1 MTARPSDDGSAS
13 DHSTDDRTSGDSGD
27 HTSAGRPTGLRS
39 ARTARLVA
47 VVAGIVGVL
56 ACILTPLLPV
66 TTTTASISWPT
77 GQRLAA
83 DTPSVVAPLA
93 AQTPQTLTAT
103 IPCSLFSALGTS
115 GTLLATMPTGAD
127 GASQKSLVVAA
138 TAQTATVSFRG
149 EVAAS
154 AARSAVASPQCRSLS
169 IEVSPTRT
177 SAQFVGL
184 GPAGVVAPDKRPQVS
199 GIYSTL
205 TTPQVQ
211 AAVAQGLRVDVGVD
225 SRYSS
230 SPTVLKLLVMI
241 VGIVAV
247 ALALLALARLDW
259 LGGHHRRVGVRSWR
273 RVLAPRVSDLAV
285 TAVMILWL
293 FLGAGTPDDGY
304 ILTMGRAADA
314 AGYLANYYRWFD
326 IPEAPF
332 DWYYSL
338 LGHWSQVSTA
348 GLWMHLPALAA
359 ALASWFVLSRV
370 LLPRMGAAVRRSGW
384 AIWAAAALFVAFWL
398 PFDSGLRS
406 EPIIVAGSLLTW
418 WGVEQAIGTR
428 RLLPAALATLA
439 AGLTLA
445 LAPHGVIAV
454 AVLIAGSRAMLAVV
468 LRRRREAGIAALVLP
483 VVAAGL
489 LTLVVVFRDQTLATV
504 YDAVRIRF
512 TVGPALSWHE
522 EYFRYFFITVSTD
535 DGALTR
541 RVPVLLLLASVFVVL
556 AVMLRRKR
564 IRGIDPGPVWR
575 GVGAVGVTL
584 VLWVF
589 APTKWTIQFGI
600 FAGVAAALA
609 AVATVA
615 IAQSA
620 ARSARN
626 LAVLVAG
633 LLFALAASMA
643 GKNAW
648 PWAYDFGISWFDRA
662 PVLAGIQVS
671 SILLVLA
678 VLASAAAVWLH
689 LRVDFVAHRGM
700 VHESDVD
707 VDAPVD
713 TASRADRR
721 RLTLASS
728 PIAVIAILMVVAE
741 LAVFAKAA
749 VARGS
754 EFTVVG
760 ANVHA
765 LSGDT
770 CAMANDVLVEPD
782 VNTGML
788 TPADGRSQSAAL
800 AGTDAV
806 GFTPNGVAS
815 DLSPDATQSKPGQ
828 MNVAGIV
835 QNPFNVVGGSAGTLG
850 GNGPRTVNG
859 STVALPFGLDPAR
872 TPVLGSYG
880 YDSGKASLTTDWY
893 RLPRRGS
900 TPLIVLTAAGAIA
913 SVDVDGVGEFGRSL
927 QVQFGTRSATGTF
940 EQVGAPFMPI
950 DPGPEPPNRPW
961 RNLRI
966 PTAAIPPRADVMRVV
981 AVDDNL
987 TSDQWLAITPP
998 RAAQLR
1004 TLQDVVG
1011 TSTPTLIDFTV
1022 AAQFPCQR
1030 PIVTRHGVTEVPR
1043 WRILPDRITALSQS
1057 KTWMDS
1063 DDGGLLGIS
1072 EGTTTPTTVP
1082 SYLRDDWYRD
1092 WGSLERLTPLAGDA
1106 PAATTTLGE
1115 QNRWGWSREGS
1126 IRVVRSDDS

>member
-1 MTARPSDDGSAS
+1 MPKTARPSDDGS
-13 DHSTDDRTSGDSGD
+13 
-27 HTSAGRPTGLRS
+27 PTTGGIRS

-47 VVAGIVGVL
+47 VVAGLVGIV
-56 ACILTPLLPV
+56 ACALTPLLPV
-66 TTTTASISWPT
+66 TTTTSSISWPQ
-77 GQRLAA
+77 GQQLAA
-83 DTPSVVAPLA
+83 DTPSVVAPLT

-103 IPCSLFSALGTS
+103 VPCSLFSSLGSS

-127 GASQKSLVVAA
+127 GAAQKSLIVSAN
-138 TAQTATVSFRG
+138 TQTATVSFRG
-149 EVAAS
+149 EVAAT
-154 AARSAVASPQCRSLS
+154 APRAAVASPQCRSLQ
-169 IEVSPTRT
+169 IFVSPTRT
-177 SAQFVGL
+177 GAQFVGL
-184 GPAGVVAPDKRPQVS
+184 GPATIVSPDKRPQVS

-205 TTPQVQ
+205 TTPRVQ
-211 AAVAQGLRVDVGVD
+211 AAVADGLRVDVGID
-225 SRYSS
+225 SRFAST
-230 SPTVLKLLVMI
+230 PTVLKLLVMI
-241 VGIVAV
+241 IGIIAV
-247 ALALLALARLDW
+247 ALALIALARLDW

-273 RVLAPRVSDLAV
+273 RVLAPRVSDMAV
-285 TAVMILWL
+285 TAVMIVWL

-304 ILTMGRAADA
+304 ILTMGRTADA
-314 AGYLANYYRWFD
+314 AGYLGDYYRWFD

-332 DWYYSL
+332 DWYYSF
-338 LGHWSQVSTA
+338 LGHWSSISTA
-348 GLWMHLPALAA
+348 GLWMHVPQLIA
-359 ALASWFVLSRV
+359 ALVSWFVLSRV

-406 EPIIVAGSLLTW
+406 ESMIVTGSLLTW

-428 RLLPAALATLA
+428 RLLPAALAAFA

-454 AVLIAGSRAMLAVV
+454 AVLIVGARPMLAVV
-468 LRRRREAGIAALVLP
+468 LRRRREVGWAALVLP
-483 VVAAGL
+483 IVAAGL
-489 LTLVVVFRDQTLATV
+489 LTLVVVFRDQTLAGV

-512 TVGPALSWHE
+512 TVGPSLSWHE
-522 EYFRYFFITVSTD
+522 EYFRYFFLTVSTD

-541 RVPVLLLLASVFVVL
+541 RVPVLLLLASLFVVL
-556 AVMLRRKR
+556 AVMLRRTR

-575 GVGAVGVTL
+575 GIGAVGVTL

-589 APTKWTIQFGI
+589 TPTKWTIQFGI
-600 FAGVAAALA
+600 FAGIAAALA

-620 ARSARN
+620 ARSSRN
-626 LAVLVAG
+626 LMALVAG

-678 VLASAAAVWLH
+678 VIASAAAVWLH
-689 LRVDFVAHRGM
+689 LRLDFAAHSGM
-700 VHESDVD
+700 VHDSAST
-707 VDAPVD
+707 VDAPID

-721 RLTLASS
+721 RLVLASS
-728 PIAVIAILMVVAE
+728 PIAVIAIIMVVAE

-749 VARGS
+749 VARPS
-754 EFTVVG
+754 FTVVS
-760 ANVHA
+760 ANLDA
-765 LSGDT
+765 LRGDT
-770 CAMANDVLVEPD
+770 CAMADDVLVEPD
-782 VNTGML
+782 ANAGTL
-788 TPADGRSQSAAL
+788 APADGKSASDAL
-800 AGTDAV
+800 AGTDPV

-815 DLSPDATQSKPGQ
+815 DLSPEGSQSRPGQ

-835 QNPFNVVGGSAGTLG
+835 QNPYTVLGGSPGTLG

-859 STVALPFGLDPAR
+859 STAALPFGLDPAR

-893 RLPRRGS
+893 RLPARGS
-900 TPLIVLTAAGAIA
+900 TPLIVVSAAGAIA

-927 QVQFGTRSATGTF
+927 QVQFGTTGPDGQFT
-940 EQVGAPFMPI
+940 QVGAPFMPI

-961 RNLRI
+961 RNLRV
-966 PTAAIPPRADVMRVV
+966 PTAVVPPRADVMRLV

-1011 TSTPTLIDFTV
+1011 SDTPTLVDFTV
-1022 AAQFPCQR
+1022 AQQFPCQR
-1030 PIVTRHGVTEVPR
+1030 PIESRHGITQVPQ

-1057 KTWMDS
+1057 KTWMSS
-1063 DDGGLLGIS
+1063 DDGGVLGIP

-1082 SYLRDDWYRD
+1082 TYLRDDWYRD
-1092 WGSLERLTPLAGDA
+1092 WGSLERLTSLSPDA
-1106 PAATTTLGE
+1106 PDARATLGE
-1115 QNRWGWSREGS
+1115 QNRWGWAREGS
-1126 IRVVRSDDS
+1126 LRVVRSDDS

>member
-1 MTARPSDDGSAS
+1 MTARPSDDGSP
-13 DHSTDDRTSGDSGD
+13 STGGI
-27 HTSAGRPTGLRS
+27 RS

-47 VVAGIVGVL
+47 VVAGLVGIV
-56 ACILTPLLPV
+56 ACALTPLLPV
-66 TTTTASISWPT
+66 TTTTSSISWPQ
-77 GQRLAA
+77 GQQLAA
-83 DTPSVVAPLA
+83 DTPSVVAPLT

-103 IPCSLFSALGTS
+103 IPCSLFSSLGSS

-127 GASQKSLVVAA
+127 GAAQKSLVVSA

-154 AARSAVASPQCRSLS
+154 ASRAAIASPQCRSLQ
-169 IEVSPTRT
+169 IVVSPTRT
-177 SAQFVGL
+177 GAQFVGL
-184 GPAGVVAPDKRPQVS
+184 GPATTVTPDKRPQVS

-205 TTPQVQ
+205 STPRVQ

-225 SRYSS
+225 SRFAST
-230 SPTVLKLLVMI
+230 PTVLKLLVMI

-247 ALALLALARLDW
+247 ALASIALARLDW
-259 LGGHHRRVGVRSWR
+259 LGGHHRRVGLRSWR
-273 RVLAPRVSDLAV
+273 RVLAPRASDMAV
-285 TAVMILWL
+285 TAVMIVWL

-304 ILTMGRAADA
+304 ILTMGRTAGA
-314 AGYLANYYRWFD
+314 AGYLGDYYRWFD

-332 DWYYSL
+332 DWYYSF
-338 LGHWSQVSTA
+338 LGHWSSVSTA
-348 GLWMHLPALAA
+348 GLWMHLPQLIA
-359 ALASWFVLSRV
+359 ALVSWFVLSRV

-406 EPIIVAGSLLTW
+406 EPIIVTGSLLTW

-428 RLLPAALATLA
+428 RLLPAALATFA

-454 AVLIAGSRAMLAVV
+454 AVLIVGARPMVSVV
-468 LRRRREAGIAALVLP
+468 LRRRREVGWAALVFP
-483 VVAAGL
+483 IVAAGL

-512 TVGPALSWHE
+512 TVGPSLSWHE
-522 EYFRYFFITVSTD
+522 EYFRYFFLTVSTD

-541 RVPVLLLLASVFVVL
+541 RVPVLLLLASLFIVL
-556 AVMLRRKR
+556 AVMLRRRR

-575 GVGAVGVTL
+575 GIGAVGVTL
-584 VLWVF
+584 ILWVF
-589 APTKWTIQFGI
+589 TPTKWTIQFGI
-600 FAGVAAALA
+600 FAGIAAALA

-620 ARSARN
+620 ARSSRN
-626 LAVLVAG
+626 LMALVAG

-678 VLASAAAVWLH
+678 VVASAVAVYLH
-689 LRVDFVAHRGM
+689 LRLDFTTHRGM
-700 VHESDVD
+700 VHDSSST

-721 RLTLASS
+721 RLVLASS
-728 PIAVIAILMVVAE
+728 PIAVIAIVMVVAE

-749 VARGS
+749 VARPS
-754 EFTVVG
+754 FTVVS
-760 ANVHA
+760 ANLDA
-765 LSGDT
+765 LRGNT
-770 CAMANDVLVEPD
+770 CAMADDVLVEPD
-782 VNTGML
+782 ANAGTLV
-788 TPADGRSQSAAL
+788 PADGRSASQAL
-800 AGTDAV
+800 AGTDPV

-815 DLSPDATQSKPGQ
+815 DLSPEGSQSRPGQ

-835 QNPFNVVGGSAGTLG
+835 QNPYTVLGGSPGTLG

-859 STVALPFGLDPAR
+859 STAALPFGLDPAR
-872 TPVLGSYG
+872 TPVLGSFG
-880 YDSGKASLTTDWY
+880 FDSGKASLTTDWY
-893 RLPRRGS
+893 RLPARGS
-900 TPLIVLTAAGAIA
+900 TPLIVVTAAGAIA

-927 QVQFGTRSATGTF
+927 QVQFGTTGPDGQFT
-940 EQVGAPFMPI
+940 QVGAPFMPI

-961 RNLRI
+961 RNLRV
-966 PTAAIPPRADVMRVV
+966 PTAVIPPRADVMRLV

-1011 TSTPTLIDFTV
+1011 SNTPTLVDFTV
-1022 AAQFPCQR
+1022 AQQFPCQR
-1030 PIVTRHGVTEVPR
+1030 PIESRHGITQVPR

-1057 KTWMDS
+1057 KTWMSS
-1063 DDGGLLGIS
+1063 DDGGVLGIS

-1082 SYLRDDWYRD
+1082 TYLRDDWYRD
-1092 WGSLERLTPLAGDA
+1092 WGSLERLTPLAPDA
-1106 PAATTTLGE
+1106 PTAVPTLGE
-1115 QNRWGWSREGS
+1115 QNRWGWTREGS
-1126 IRVVRSDDS
+1126 LRVVRSDDS